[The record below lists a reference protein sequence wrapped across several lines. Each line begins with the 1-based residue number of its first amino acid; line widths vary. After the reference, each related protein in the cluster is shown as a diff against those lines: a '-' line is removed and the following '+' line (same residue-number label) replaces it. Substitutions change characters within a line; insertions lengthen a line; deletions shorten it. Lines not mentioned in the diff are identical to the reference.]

1 MQSME
6 RFECLEMSLSTDLTY
21 VCFRNRGTDYLLWL
35 RVRHQPFGTHDD
47 ASHGRTYQS
56 RLPSIDVRLWR
67 SDFQLMI
74 PSFVSDLSEKYDSK
88 YSFMLLLP
96 QPLGLDM
103 ALYLL
108 ANVELPQG
116 QLIRR
121 NYVISFAV
129 RTPKCCVSVFEIL
142 TLPNWVTAH
151 VTIPCLVCI
160 QVLWLPWDTTPLYFG
175 PRSPQ
180 HAELYGDCL
189 HAWGTWE
196 HVKPWHSV
204 RMPQLSFWIVDLLHF
219 APSSHVGCWSFAQAL
234 ILNCSCLAMCKCP
247 QLSFWIV
254 HLLRCAHTLSLHF
267 LCNVHR

>member
-1 MQSME
+1 MIQSIHLCCCYLNPSALIWPYIFWQM
-6 RFECLEMSLSTDLTY
+6 LSYLRD
-21 VCFRNRGTDYLLWL
+21 RN
-35 RVRHQPFGTHDD
+35 
-47 ASHGRTYQS
+47 
-56 RLPSIDVRLWR
+56 
-67 SDFQLMI
+67 
-74 PSFVSDLSEKYDSK
+74 
-88 YSFMLLLP
+88 
-96 QPLGLDM
+96 
-103 ALYLL
+103 
-108 ANVELPQG
+108 
-116 QLIRR
+116 
-121 NYVISFAV
+121 
-129 RTPKCCVSVFEIL
+129 
-142 TLPNWVTAH
+142 TLPFCGHMCAPSPPAY
-151 VTIPCLVCI
+151 VTIPCPVCI

-196 HVKPWHSV
+196 HVKLWHSV

-254 HLLRCAHTLSLHF
+254 HLLQCAHTLSFHF